1 MGPAATSSH
10 ATAEALVAV
19 LAEAGLTIAAAE
31 SLTGGAVCS
40 ALVAVPGAS
49 AVVRGAV
56 VAYATDVKC
65 TLLGVPEELV
75 ALAGT
80 VDARVARAMAEGV
93 RARLGADLGVA
104 TTGNAGPDASEG
116 KPVGRVH
123 VAIATA
129 DDTRDWQLDLDGD
142 RDAIRQATVT
152 VALSQALATLAPEP
166 GERRKDLGPSDVEHR
181 YRTQ

>member
-1 MGPAATSSH
+1 MEPVSIASST
-10 ATAEALVAV
+10 TAEALVA
-19 LAEAGLTIAAAE
+19 LLTERGLTIATAE

-49 AVVRGAV
+49 AVVRGGV
-56 VAYATDVKC
+56 VAYAADVKC
-65 TLLGVPEELV
+65 TVLGVPEALV
-75 ALAGT
+75 AQAGT

-123 VAIATA
+123 VAIATI
-129 DDTRDWQLDLDGD
+129 DGTRDWQLDLDGD
-142 RDAIRQATVT
+142 RDSIRQET
-152 VALSQALATLAPEP
+152 VAASLSQALATLGPEP
-166 GERRKDLGPSDVEHR
+166 GGRRKKHGPSDVGSR
-181 YRTQ
+181 